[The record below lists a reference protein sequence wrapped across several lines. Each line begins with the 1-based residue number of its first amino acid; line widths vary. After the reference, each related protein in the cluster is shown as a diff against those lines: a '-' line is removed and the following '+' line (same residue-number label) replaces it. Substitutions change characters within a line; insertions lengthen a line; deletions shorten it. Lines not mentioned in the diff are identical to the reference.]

1 MRKFLSV
8 FTIVVL
14 IILPTVVASA
24 ASPNASN
31 PARGNA
37 RPVKVMTRNL
47 YAGTDLAPLL
57 SATSLPQFAYEVAQ
71 AFGRV
76 QATDFPAR
84 AKVLSQEIKEADPH
98 LIGLQEVALWRIGE
112 PGVLDG
118 SITPATTV
126 VYDFLASLQDEL
138 SHRGLHYSVVIVQNE
153 FDAEGPST
161 LGFDIRLTL
170 RDVILAKA
178 DLPPD
183 ELTLSNANSANYIAT
198 LSLPTVAGDLTF
210 TRGWTSVDA
219 KVNRRTFRFIS
230 THLEAFSPYHR
241 WAQSNELLSGPANT
255 ALPVVLVGDLNSYPG
270 ESYTD
275 EFEPFLAY
283 ANLIDAGFV
292 DTWMQANPNDP
303 GYTFGNDADLLNPT
317 PTLTTRV
324 DHVLT
329 RPSVGV
335 FKSKIV
341 GIDQDNR
348 TPSGLWP
355 SDHAGV
361 VATLRP

>member
-1 MRKFLSV
+1 MRKLFLSI
-8 FTIVVL
+8 TILVMIL
-14 IILPTVVASA
+14 LPTAVVSA
-24 ASPNASN
+24 TPLDASN
-31 PARGNA
+31 PGKGNV

-47 YAGTDLAPLL
+47 YAGTDLGPLL
-57 SATSLPQFAYEVAQ
+57 SATSLPEFAFEVTQ

-84 AKVLSQEIKEADPH
+84 AKVLAKEIKEADPH

-183 ELTLSNANSANYIAT
+183 ELTLSNANSANYLAT
-198 LSLPTVAGDLTF
+198 LSLPTVAGPLTF

-219 KVNRRTFRFIS
+219 TVNRRAFRFIN

-241 WAQSNELLSGPANT
+241 WAQSNELLLPGGPT
-255 ALPVVLVGDLNSYPG
+255 DTSLPVVLVGDFNSSP
-270 ESYTD
+270 D
-275 EFEPFLAY
+275 EAGPFLAY
-283 ANLIDAGFV
+283 ANLIAAGFV
-292 DTWMQANPNDP
+292 DTWLQVNPTDP
-303 GYTFGNDADLLNPT
+303 GYTGFNAADLLNPT

-329 RPSVGV
+329 RPGV
-335 FKSKIV
+335 EVFRSMIV

>member
-1 MRKFLSV
+1 MRKLFLSI
-8 FTIVVL
+8 TIVVL
-14 IILPTVVASA
+14 ILLPTAVVSA
-24 ASPNASN
+24 TPLDASN

-47 YAGTDLAPLL
+47 YAGTDLGPLL
-57 SATSLPQFAYEVAQ
+57 TATSFPEFAYEVAQ

-84 AKVLSQEIKEADPH
+84 AKVLAKEIQEADPH
-98 LIGLQEVALWRIGE
+98 LIGLQEATLWRIGE

-118 SITPATTV
+118 DITPATTV

-138 SHRGLHYSVVIVQNE
+138 SNLDLHYSVVIVQTE

-161 LGFDIRLTL
+161 LGFDIRITL

-183 ELTLSNANSANYIAT
+183 ELTLSNANSANYNAT
-198 LSLPTVAGDLTF
+198 LSLPTIAGDLTF

-219 KVNRRTFRFIS
+219 TVNRRTFRFIN
-230 THLEAFSPYHR
+230 THLEAFSPGHGL
-241 WAQSNELLSGPANT
+241 AQSNELLSGPADT
-255 ALPVVLVGDLNSYPG
+255 SLPVVLVGDLNSSPG
-270 ESYTD
+270 EM
-275 EFEPFLAY
+275 AY
-283 ANLIDAGFV
+283 ENLTAAGLV
-292 DTWMQANPNDP
+292 DTWLEANPTDP
-303 GYTFGNDADLLNPT
+303 GYTGFNDADLLNPI

-329 RPSVGV
+329 SPGV
-335 FKSKIV
+335 EVFRSMIV

>member
-1 MRKFLSV
+1 MRKILSV

-24 ASPNASN
+24 ASPSASN
-31 PARGNA
+31 PARGNV
-37 RPVKVMTRNL
+37 RPIKVMTRNL

-57 SATSLPQFAYEVAQ
+57 SATSLPEFAFEVAQ

-84 AKVLSQEIKEADPH
+84 AKVLAQEIQEADPH

-138 SHRGLHYSVVIVQNE
+138 SNLGLHYSVVIVQNE

-161 LGFDIRLTL
+161 LGLDIRLTL

-178 DLPPD
+178 NLPPD
-183 ELTLSNANSANYIAT
+183 ELTLSNANSANYITT
-198 LSLPTVAGDLTF
+198 LALPTVAGDLTF

-219 KVNRRTFRFIS
+219 TVNRRTFRFIS
-230 THLEAFSPYHR
+230 THLEAFSAYHR
-241 WAQSNELLSGPANT
+241 YMQSNELLSGPANT
-255 ALPVVLVGDLNSYPG
+255 SLPVVLVGDLNSYP
-270 ESYTD
+270 D
-275 EFEPFLAY
+275 ETGPFLAY
-283 ANLIDAGFV
+283 ANLIAAGFV
-292 DTWMQANPNDP
+292 DTWLQVNPTDP
-303 GYTFGNDADLLNPT
+303 GYTFGNAADLLNPT
-317 PTLTTRV
+317 PTMVTRI

-329 RPSVGV
+329 RPGV
-335 FKSKIV
+335 EVFRSMIV

-361 VATLRP
+361 VTTLRP

>member
-1 MRKFLSV
+1 
-8 FTIVVL
+8 
-14 IILPTVVASA
+14 
-24 ASPNASN
+24 
-31 PARGNA
+31 
-37 RPVKVMTRNL
+37 MTRNL

-57 SATSLPQFAYEVAQ
+57 GATSIPEFAFEVTQ

-84 AKVLSQEIKEADPH
+84 AKVLAQEIKEADPH

-112 PGVLDG
+112 PGILDG

-138 SHRGLHYSVVIVQNE
+138 TYLGLHYSVVIVQTE

-161 LGFDIRLTL
+161 LGFDIRMTL

-178 DLPPD
+178 NLPPD
-183 ELTLSNANSANYIAT
+183 ELTLSNANSANYLTT
-198 LSLPTVAGDLTF
+198 LTLPTVAGTLTF

-219 KVNRRTFRFIS
+219 TVNRRAFRFIN
-230 THLEAFSPYHR
+230 THLEAFSAFHR
-241 WAQSNELLSGPANT
+241 YMQSNELLSGPADT
-255 ALPVVLVGDLNSYPG
+255 TLPVVIVGDLNSSP
-270 ESYTD
+270 D
-275 EFEPFLAY
+275 ETGPYLAY
-283 ANLIDAGFV
+283 ANLIGAGFV
-292 DTWMQANPNDP
+292 DTWVQANPTDP
-303 GYTFGNDADLLNPT
+303 GYTGFNATDLLNPY
-317 PTLTTRV
+317 PTLTARV

-335 FKSKIV
+335 FRSKII
-341 GIDQDNR
+341 GIDQDHR
-348 TPSGLWP
+348 TTSGLWP

>member
-1 MRKFLSV
+1 MRKLFLSI
-8 FTIVVL
+8 TIVVL
-14 IILPTVVASA
+14 ILLPTAVVSA
-24 ASPNASN
+24 TPLDASN

-47 YAGTDLAPLL
+47 YAGTDLGPLL
-57 SATSLPQFAYEVAQ
+57 TATSFPEFAYEVAQ

-84 AKVLSQEIKEADPH
+84 AKVLAKEIQEADPH
-98 LIGLQEVALWRIGE
+98 LIGLQEATLWRIGE

-118 SITPATTV
+118 DITPATTV

-138 SHRGLHYSVVIVQNE
+138 SNLDLHYSVVIVQTE

-161 LGFDIRLTL
+161 LGFDIRITL

-183 ELTLSNANSANYIAT
+183 ELTLSNANSANYDAT
-198 LSLPTVAGDLTF
+198 LSLPTIAGDLTF

-219 KVNRRTFRFIS
+219 TVNRRTFRFIN
-230 THLEAFSPYHR
+230 THLEAFSPGHGL
-241 WAQSNELLSGPANT
+241 AQSNELLSGPADT
-255 ALPVVLVGDLNSYPG
+255 SLPVVLVGDLNSSPG
-270 ESYTD
+270 EM
-275 EFEPFLAY
+275 AY
-283 ANLIDAGFV
+283 ENLTAAGLV
-292 DTWMQANPNDP
+292 DTWLEANSTDP
-303 GYTFGNDADLLNPT
+303 GYTGFNDADLLNPI

-329 RPSVGV
+329 SPGV
-335 FKSKIV
+335 EVFRSMIV

>member
-1 MRKFLSV
+1 MRKLFLAV
-8 FTIVVL
+8 TIAVL
-14 IILPTVVASA
+14 ILLLSVVASA
-24 ASPNASN
+24 SPVIASN
-31 PARGNA
+31 PAQGKGNA

-47 YAGTDLAPLL
+47 YAGTDLSPLL
-57 SATSLPQFAYEVAQ
+57 SATSLPEFAFEVTQ

-84 AKVLSQEIKEADPH
+84 AKVLAKEIKEADPH

-138 SHRGLHYSVVIVQNE
+138 SHRGLHYSVVIVQTE

-198 LSLPTVAGDLTF
+198 LTLPTVAGDLTF

-219 KVNRRTFRFIS
+219 TVNRRTFRFIN
-230 THLEAFSPYHR
+230 THLEAFSAYHR
-241 WAQSNELLSGPANT
+241 WAQSNELLLPGGPADT
-255 ALPVVLVGDLNSYPG
+255 SLPVVIVGDLNSSP
-270 ESYTD
+270 D
-275 EFEPFLAY
+275 ETGPYLAY
-283 ANLIDAGFV
+283 ANLIGAGFV
-292 DTWMQANPNDP
+292 DTWLQANPTDP
-303 GYTFGNDADLLNPT
+303 GYTGFNAADLLNPT